1 MVKIQLTKPVTMEL
15 DFYLIII
22 KLFKVNKMSIF
33 MNNVEI
39 FMNNV
44 EMSELSFSSPDVNA
58 FSIETQ
64 S

>member
-22 KLFKVNKMSIF
+22 KLFRVNKMS
-33 MNNVEI
+33 I